1 MLAAEFTIKRNSLG
15 GLFGFRTM
23 LF

>member
-1 MLAAEFTIKRNSLG
+1 MLAAEFTIKRNSSG
-15 GLFGFRTM
+15 GLFGFRIM